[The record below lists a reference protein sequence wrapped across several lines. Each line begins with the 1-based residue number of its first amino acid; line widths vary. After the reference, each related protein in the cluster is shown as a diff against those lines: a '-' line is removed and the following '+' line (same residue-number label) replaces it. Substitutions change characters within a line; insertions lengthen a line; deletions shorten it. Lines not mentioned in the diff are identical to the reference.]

1 MSFEQEIKEMLKI
14 DEALSDMYVTFVVSK
29 GAVVQGYKKLLEIS
43 DTRLVVLGKN
53 KRKLQICGNNLEIF
67 SLAPS
72 EIVVHGKITLVGEFN
87 E

>member
-1 MSFEQEIKEMLKI
+1 MSFEQEIKEMLGLDKSI
-14 DEALSDMYVTFVVSK
+14 SDIYVYVVVSK
-29 GAVVQGYKKLLEIS
+29 GAVVQGYKRLLEIS
-43 DTRLVVLGKN
+43 DTRLIVLGKN

-72 EIVVHGKITLVGEFN
+72 EIVVHGKITMIGEFN